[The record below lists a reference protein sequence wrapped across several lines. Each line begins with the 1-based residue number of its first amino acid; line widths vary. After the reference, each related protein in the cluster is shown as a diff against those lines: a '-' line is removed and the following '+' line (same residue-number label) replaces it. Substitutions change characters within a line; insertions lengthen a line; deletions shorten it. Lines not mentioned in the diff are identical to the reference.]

1 MLSVTSFS
9 HELYC
14 VTCSQTLQ
22 MMTSKTD
29 MDLTDIYRNQR
40 TAISNQLPYLVR
52 CNRTGGTFMPSL
64 AGPYQDQRVLSEL
77 RNSHE
82 LRNPE
87 LTTPPELRH
96 PALRYFSLKRR
107 IGQNHSGYH
116 LSGHAQNKFSSTS
129 SRPVKQPKLNVN
141 FSKTSKC
148 LPVPQLSLRVGLVTA
163 NNSPQNVVSHLKNNL
178 GSTRRLC
185 HLDFPASNTQQT
197 GKPFKTPCAAVSTQT
212 MCSTDSQSSQ
222 TPALRSM
229 FPQTSPLPKTQ
240 SSQTEGIS
248 DCNYILLPV
257 CPVQYYNT
265 GYPSQKQ
272 PVNTHS
278 NQINFQQTRV
288 LKRGVQLDGHLV
300 EPQYP
305 STTKTEYPV
314 DWTRSLM
321 CPQMCQPRTVP
332 EDQPPSVTPVSEEKL
347 QELMRLNATKEITP
361 ELILSDIK
369 EEPSEQSNEHS
380 TGNSIVD
387 TKQSI
392 VDLDH
397 NYAMIQKK
405 TCNGYSL
412 SNKNSE
418 LELPEFGLKIL
429 PSVKE
434 EDQQAL
440 NKTKV
445 GTCPDLMSNAGP
457 NPLTSISDMQ
467 SSNSTSLSESLSHI
481 CDPQSP
487 YKVTPS
493 SLLPTTNIPPS
504 DGPNLGEIDWDSDDS
519 MTYPVVMSR
528 HIIINQRATQQ
539 GYMSF
544 FGNILKYHL
553 LDKTPSSTRPG
564 TARMSGKRIS
574 IKNKRFSCCEPT
586 SPLPKRQRQEI
597 RIVDNSKDL
606 DRCV

>member
-22 MMTSKTD
+22 MMTSETD
-29 MDLTDIYRNQR
+29 MYLTEIYRNQR
-40 TAISNQLPYLVR
+40 SAISNQLPYLVR

-82 LRNPE
+82 LRYPE

-96 PALRYFSLKRR
+96 PALRYFSLKRQ

-116 LSGHAQNKFSSTS
+116 LSGHAQNNFSGTT

-163 NNSPQNVVSHLKNNL
+163 NNSPQNVVSHLKNNT
-178 GSTRRLC
+178 GGTKRLC

-212 MCSTDSQSSQ
+212 ICSTDSQSSQ
-222 TPALRSM
+222 TSVLRSM

-257 CPVQYYNT
+257 CPVQY
-265 GYPSQKQ
+265 
-272 PVNTHS
+272 
-278 NQINFQQTRV
+278 
-288 LKRGVQLDGHLV
+288 KRGVQLEGRLV
-300 EPQYP
+300 EPQYL

-440 NKTKV
+440 NKTKD

-457 NPLTSISDMQ
+457 NPLTSISDVQ

-487 YKVTPS
+487 YKATPS
-493 SLLPTTNIPPS
+493 SPVLDSLLPTTNIPPS
-504 DGPNLGEIDWDSDDS
+504 NGPKLGEIDWDSDDS

-528 HIIINQRATQQ
+528 HLINQRAAQN

-597 RIVDNSKDL
+597 RIVDNSEDL
-606 DRCV
+606 DRCVFYTESLAS